1 MGEDAGIRASARCF
15 VKRWRDLESWIT
27 AGDLASYSSQFPLA
41 QLHSLLSPRTEL
53 VEPGNSFGEA
63 QPISLHLTGGISIRK
78 RVSPY
83 KGRVFVAYPGDIVV
97 SKIDA
102 RNGAIGVV
110 PQAIKKAAVTSEFP
124 VFTPKTDLVEPDFI
138 RYVVRTGS
146 FLESLRIQSSG
157 TSGRKRISP
166 DAFLDLLVPL
176 PDLVEQQRILKHYH
190 DMCSQADQLL
200 AEATDIELRAFQRFE
215 TTLGLASAESV
226 GEEYFEVTRFSQ
238 LDRWS
243 HDWIVQSRTV
253 SRSSNLNV
261 RVVELDSTGDI
272 QYGLAKSPGNRPL
285 NSPRPYLRVANVQ
298 RWHLDLD
305 TVKYIE
311 VPDDELEQLRLLRD
325 DVLVCEGGS
334 IEQVGRAALW
344 GGEIDDC
351 VHQNHILRVRVDP
364 SVVLPIYLVSVLNS
378 GYGQRYFRLRAKRT
392 TNLASI
398 NRSDL
403 AGFPLP
409 LPSVEVQEALTSD
422 LRAEQEKVAGAVRR
436 SAELR
441 SAAWE
446 GFVASVYTDTPPP

>member
-1 MGEDAGIRASARCF
+1 MGQDAGIRASARCF

-41 QLHSLLSPRTEL
+41 QLRSLLSPRTEL
-53 VEPGNSFGEA
+53 VEQGNSFGEA
-63 QPISLHLTGGISIRK
+63 QPISLHLTGDISIRK

-110 PQAIKKAAVTSEFP
+110 PQAIEKAAVTSEFP
-124 VFTPKTDLVEPDFI
+124 VFTPKMDLVEPNFI
-138 RYVVRTGS
+138 RYVIRTGN

-166 DAFLDLLVPL
+166 GAFLDLLVPL
-176 PDLVEQQRILKHYH
+176 PDLVEQQRILKRYH
-190 DMCSQADQLL
+190 DVCSQADQLL
-200 AEATDIELRAFQRFE
+200 AEAAAIELRAFQRFE
-215 TTLGLASAESV
+215 ASLGLVSTESV
-226 GEEYFEVTRFSQ
+226 SEEYFEVTRFSQ

-253 SRSSNLNV
+253 SRSNNLNV
-261 RVVELDSTGDI
+261 RVVELDATGGI

-285 NSPRPYLRVANVQ
+285 RSPRPYLRVANVQ

-305 TVKYIE
+305 TVKFIE
-311 VPDDELEQLRLLRD
+311 VPDDEMEQLRLLQD

-334 IEQVGRAALW
+334 IDQVGRAALW

-409 LPSVEVQEALTSD
+409 LPPVEIQEVLTSD
-422 LRAEQEKVAGAVRR
+422 LRVEQEKAGGAVRR

-446 GFVASVYTDTPPP
+446 SFVASVYTDTFPP

>member
-1 MGEDAGIRASARCF
+1 M
-15 VKRWRDLESWIT
+15 
-27 AGDLASYSSQFPLA
+27 
-41 QLHSLLSPRTEL
+41 
-53 VEPGNSFGEA
+53 
-63 QPISLHLTGGISIRK
+63 
-78 RVSPY
+78 
-83 KGRVFVAYPGDIVV
+83 
-97 SKIDA
+97 
-102 RNGAIGVV
+102 
-110 PQAIKKAAVTSEFP
+110 
-124 VFTPKTDLVEPDFI
+124 
-138 RYVVRTGS
+138 
-146 FLESLRIQSSG
+146 
-157 TSGRKRISP
+157 
-166 DAFLDLLVPL
+166 
-176 PDLVEQQRILKHYH
+176 
-190 DMCSQADQLL
+190 
-200 AEATDIELRAFQRFE
+200 
-215 TTLGLASAESV
+215 
-226 GEEYFEVTRFSQ
+226 
-238 LDRWS
+238 
-243 HDWIVQSRTV
+243 QSRTV

-285 NSPRPYLRVANVQ
+285 SSPRPYLRVANVQ

-334 IEQVGRAALW
+334 IDQVGRAALW

-409 LPSVEVQEALTSD
+409 LPSVEMQEALTSD
-422 LRAEQEKVAGAVRR
+422 LRAEQEKVAGAVRK
-436 SAELR
+436 SGELR

-446 GFVASVYTDTPPP
+446 GFVASIYTDTPPP